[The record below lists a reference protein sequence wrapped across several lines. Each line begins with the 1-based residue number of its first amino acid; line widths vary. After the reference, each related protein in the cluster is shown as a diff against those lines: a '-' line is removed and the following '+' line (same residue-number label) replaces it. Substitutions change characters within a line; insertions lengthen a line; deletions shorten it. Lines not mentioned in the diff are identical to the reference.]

1 MGWIRRILPPAPPA
15 PEPGVTSFYE
25 LRRRVRHLRSHL
37 KQQRTSPDP
46 AERARAENALL
57 DIQDVLG
64 AHPLNDDLVRL
75 LERWETPPQPGAP
88 HRT

>member
-1 MGWIRRILPPAPPA
+1 MGWIRRILPPVPPA
-15 PEPGVTSFYE
+15 SEPGVLPFYE
-25 LRRRVRHLRSHL
+25 LMRRVRRLRTHL

-46 AERARAENALL
+46 AERARAEDALL

-75 LERWETPPQPGAP
+75 LARWESPPEPGAP
-88 HRT
+88 RRT